1 MLQNMI
7 HAVGPWAPNISI
19 WVTLNPALP
28 WRRAQCTWR
37 LFCMSSSH
45 LGHPMPWRFSVTP
58 LLFCAPKSWINP
70 ILHNGSYGCIYWSGM
85 PDWIPTGITGPLWK
99 LQPISLER
107 DSLFKNWRLCII
119 SSFAMR
125 FRSSF
130 SCDFRWAKLQCFVY
144 MKMEDK
150 PPNGNQSREN
160 GDEQMDLGLLKGVP

>member
-107 DSLFKNWRLCII
+107 DSLFQKLAPLHHLQLRNALPLIVFLW
-119 SSFAMR
+119 
-125 FRSSF
+125 F
-130 SCDFRWAKLQCFVY
+130 SLSETSVFCVY
-144 MKMEDK
+144 
-150 PPNGNQSREN
+150 EN
-160 GDEQMDLGLLKGVP
+160 GG